1 MGRATSTAWALAS
14 CMLAVGSG
22 QGIRP
27 PCELNPDTLNGRG
40 ATLREYAEPD
50 PHRIYCHLDHLCDR
64 DGNPSGACVIPDGES
79 CLVDCD
85 AGYEDDHH
93 SDTNQLHCKPPPDQ
107 GHLPE
112 LEFDFSCT
120 GTPPRC

>member
-1 MGRATSTAWALAS
+1 MGCAARIAWALAS

-27 PCELNPDTLNGRG
+27 PCELDPGTLNGRG
-40 ATLREYAEPD
+40 ATLREYPGTD
-50 PHRIYCHLDHLCDR
+50 GHHIYCHLEHVCD
-64 DGNPSGACVIPDGES
+64 NSVLQNACIIPDDES

-85 AGYEDDHH
+85 AGYEDGHH
-93 SDTNQLHCKPPPDQ
+93 YDTNELHCRPGDG

-112 LEFDFSCT
+112 LDFDFSCT
-120 GTPPRC
+120 GTPPCC

>member
-1 MGRATSTAWALAS
+1 MGRAARTAWALAS

-22 QGIRP
+22 QDRP
-27 PCELNPDTLNGRG
+27 GCELDPGTLNGRG
-40 ATLREYAEPD
+40 ATLREYAGTD
-50 PHRIYCHLDHLCDR
+50 PHDSFCHLEHLC
-64 DGNPSGACVIPDGES
+64 PSGPNHDACVIPDDES

-93 SDTNQLHCKPPPDQ
+93 SDTNKLHCRPPSV

-112 LEFDFSCT
+112 LDFDFSCT
-120 GTPPRC
+120 GTPPCC

>member
-1 MGRATSTAWALAS
+1 MGRAARTAWALAS

-22 QGIRP
+22 QPPP
-27 PCELNPDTLNGRG
+27 PCELHQDTLNGRG
-40 ATLREYAEPD
+40 ATLREYPGTDA
-50 PHRIYCHLDHLCDR
+50 HHIYCHLEHVCPN
-64 DGNPSGACVIPDGES
+64 GPIQNACVIPDVES

-85 AGYEDDHH
+85 AGYEDGHH
-93 SDTNQLHCKPPPDQ
+93 YDTNQLHCRPFRGQ
-107 GHLPE
+107 LPE